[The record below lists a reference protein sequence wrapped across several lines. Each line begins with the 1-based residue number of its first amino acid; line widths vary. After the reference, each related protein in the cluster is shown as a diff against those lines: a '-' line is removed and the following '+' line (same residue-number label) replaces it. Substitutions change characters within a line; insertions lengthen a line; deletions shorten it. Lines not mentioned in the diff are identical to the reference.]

1 MQIIWS
7 NRSKKSLEII
17 RLHIR
22 AHFTT
27 KEELQFLE
35 QVIQTVQTVAGFPKG
50 FPECKK
56 PKHARKAVIHPHSTL
71 FYSIKS
77 KNRIEL
83 LFFWDNRNNPK
94 KIK

>member
-7 NRSKKSLEII
+7 ARSKKTLKAI

-22 AHFTT
+22 TNFTSN
-27 KEELQFLE
+27 EEMEFVR
-35 QVIQTVQTVAGFPKG
+35 QVVQTVQSIDSFPKG
-50 FPECKK
+50 FPECKT

-71 FYSIKS
+71 FYRIKS
-77 KNRIEL
+77 KKRIEL
-83 LFFWDNRNNPK
+83 LLFWDNRNNPK

>member
-7 NRSKKSLEII
+7 NRSKQTLGAI

-22 AHFTT
+22 THFTT
-27 KEELQFLE
+27 KEELEFVN
-35 QVIQTVQTVAGFPKG
+35 QVIQTIQSINTFPKG
-50 FPECKK
+50 FPEWKK

-71 FYSIKS
+71 FYRIQS
-77 KNRIEL
+77 KKRVEL
-83 LFFWDNRNNPK
+83 LLFWDNRNNPK

>member
-7 NRSKKSLEII
+7 ARSKQTLATI

-22 AHFTT
+22 THFTA
-27 KEELQFLE
+27 KEELEFVK
-35 QVIQTVQTVAGFPKG
+35 QVIQPIQSIDAFPQG

-56 PKHARKAVIHPHSTL
+56 PKHARKAVIRPHSTL
-71 FYSIKS
+71 FYRIKS
-77 KNRIEL
+77 KKRIEL
-83 LFFWDNRNNPK
+83 LFFGDNRNNPK

>member
-7 NRSKKSLEII
+7 ARSKKTLGII

-22 AHFTT
+22 THFTS
-27 KEELQFLE
+27 KEELDFIN
-35 QVIQTVQTVAGFPKG
+35 QVIQTIQSINTFPKG

-56 PKHARKAVIHPHSTL
+56 SKQARKAVIHPHSTL
-71 FYSIKS
+71 FYRIKS
-77 KNRIEL
+77 KKRVEL
-83 LFFWDNRNNPK
+83 LLFWDNRNNPK